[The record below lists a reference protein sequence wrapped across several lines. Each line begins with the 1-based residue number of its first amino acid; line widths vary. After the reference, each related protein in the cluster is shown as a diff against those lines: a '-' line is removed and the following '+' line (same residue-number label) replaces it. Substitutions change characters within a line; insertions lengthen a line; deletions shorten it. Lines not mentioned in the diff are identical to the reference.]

1 MPAAEVANAACR
13 LSAAAPRP
21 AVLTRG
27 AEPPGTPTT
36 LGCRRRSASEPRNPT
51 TLCCRWRSASG
62 PSGPPQPWVA
72 DGGQI
77 PGPEPPAGGC
87 RGGLGSRGMAFS
99 SSGMNLRALRTLS
112 QALLRGYFR
121 DRTALAF
128 SILLPVLFLVLFGA
142 LYRDSGALKL
152 TVVEIGDVSLLSHV
166 GGQPGLSGI

>member
-27 AEPPGTPTT
+27 TE
-36 LGCRRRSASEPRNPT
+36 
-51 TLCCRWRSASG
+51 

-77 PGPEPPAGGC
+77 PGPGTPAGGC

-142 LYRDSGALKL
+142 LYRDSGAPKL
-152 TVVEIGDVSLLSHV
+152 TVVEIGDVSLLSHA
-166 GGQPGLSGI
+166 GGQPGLSGILTVSRTGD